1 MLWFRITLHRSNA
14 LNLLYT
20 GFTLCFTLW
29 LFKKTPTILS
39 TNQSKFNSFLRLS
52 VVKPKPR
59 YAQQSIR
66 TRETPLGAHDNSKQ
80 KQANCLRCE
89 KLRVKRSWLL
99 LVLHLIGQEGG
110 ASFLDQSQIAK
121 MQKNPVL
128 DNFPHLVVNLLLK
141 QKVNE
146 WVNFLRLRCTLSSSF
161 SALILLLLYFLSC
174 LFHDCPSRGFG
185 SRHSKNALWDAVTLL
200 HSVFRLVWS
209 EIIVR
214 FYSFSVGMG
223 RYYWWNVRPHGQS
236 TLPY

>member
-1 MLWFRITLHRSNA
+1 MREITSEKVVVAFSFASDWR
-14 LNLLYT
+14 
-20 GFTLCFTLW
+20 
-29 LFKKTPTILS
+29 
-39 TNQSKFNSFLRLS
+39 KFSRPITDS
-52 VVKPKPR
+52 
-59 YAQQSIR
+59 
-66 TRETPLGAHDNSKQ
+66 
-80 KQANCLRCE
+80 
-89 KLRVKRSWLL
+89 
-99 LVLHLIGQEGG
+99 
-110 ASFLDQSQIAK
+110 K

-185 SRHSKNALWDAVTLL
+185 LRHSNNALCDAVTLL